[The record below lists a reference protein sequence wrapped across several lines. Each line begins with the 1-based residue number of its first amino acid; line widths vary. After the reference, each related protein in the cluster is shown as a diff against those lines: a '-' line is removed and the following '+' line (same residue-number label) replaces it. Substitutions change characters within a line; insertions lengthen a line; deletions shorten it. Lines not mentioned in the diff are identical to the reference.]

1 MRFLSLA
8 VLFLV
13 VLSSP
18 LAAQDEDP
26 LGPFGIEPSPHQILG
41 ITVEGA
47 ESDFTRQFVRQVSG
61 LEEGNT
67 VSIPG
72 DPAFGD
78 AIRNIYRL
86 GMFSHI
92 QIVQERKVGQG
103 VYLAIKVQEEPKLSG
118 YTISGVKKSHR
129 KELERKL
136 PMVVK
141 NPIRTSAVET
151 SVRIIKDYYSEKG
164 RPLADV
170 EVVQTD
176 NEDNTVA
183 VEFKIDQGPAVR
195 IAEIEIVGNE
205 EISDRKIQSAM
216 KTKKKG
222 GLKFWRRGKFD
233 PQKYDEDLGRVL
245 DLYGSRGYYDA
256 QVVRDT
262 IVIKQDGGKPSMEV
276 KLEVKEGNKYY
287 VRNVDWEGNA
297 LHDDEALT
305 NALGLFPGE
314 PFNSTR
320 LEENLYGNKNSTDVA
335 SLHLNRGY
343 MRFRAIPE
351 IRVVGDDSLDLH
363 FEISEGEI
371 YKFGRV
377 DIFGNSKTKEHV
389 VRRELLTIPGA
400 TFSREAIQESIR
412 RLIQLNFFTQESLA
426 AGPSID
432 VNDADKTVDIAYN
445 VEETGSDQLELSG
458 TWGQFGLILQL
469 RFTFNNFSAQNLL
482 KGDEW
487 RPIPAG
493 DGQKLSV
500 GIQTNGRQY
509 QQYSLSYSEPWFK
522 GKPRLTGFALSY
534 STIGVN
540 FSNETEGSLTTAS
553 SRVFLDQQI
562 KWPDDNFR
570 LSSSVGYQY
579 FNNKN
584 WISTLRQGIS
594 HEVTLRQTL
603 SRNSTNHP
611 IFPSAGS
618 QVVLSG
624 EIAPPIGDLIQYHKW
639 NFQSSWNLPL
649 TNKISIGV
657 GSRFGF
663 IGSISGEPV
672 EFERF
677 VVGGSPF
684 ESSGSRGFY
693 GKDIVYT
700 RGYPLAAIG
709 PRQEDDPIGGLI
721 LNKYVSE
728 LRWMAIQTPQLQA
741 QPFAFLDAVNT
752 WNGFGDYNPA
762 SLFRSAGFGA
772 RMFLPILG
780 LVELNYGYNFDTFS
794 PLSGQGSGDS
804 RWKFQFTLGQGFGL

>member
-1 MRFLSLA
+1 MRLLVPVFC
-8 VLFLV
+8 VLLV
-13 VLSSP
+13 VP
-18 LAAQDEDP
+18 AYGQTADP
-26 LGPFGIEPSPHQILG
+26 LGPFAEEPTPYQILG
-41 ITVEGA
+41 ISVEGA
-47 ESDFTRQFVRQVSG
+47 ESDFTRGFVRQTSG
-61 LEEGNT
+61 LNEGDT

-86 GMFSHI
+86 GMFSDI
-92 QIVQERKVGQG
+92 QIVQERVVGQG
-103 VYLAIKVQEEPKLSG
+103 VYLAIRVQEEPKLSG
-118 YTISGVKKSHR
+118 YTITGVKKGHR
-129 KELERKL
+129 KDLEKKL
-136 PMVVK
+136 PLVPR
-141 NPIRTSAVET
+141 NPIRTSAIET
-151 SVRIIKDYYSEKG
+151 SVRIIKDFYAEKG
-164 RPLADV
+164 RPLATV
-170 EVVQTD
+170 EVEQTD
-176 NEDNTVA
+176 NGDNTVG
-183 VEFKIDQGPAVR
+183 VEFKVDKGAAVR
-195 IAEIEIVGNE
+195 VSAVNISGNE
-205 EISDRKIQSAM
+205 NVSDGKIRGAM

-233 PQKYDEDLGRVL
+233 EQKYEEDISRVL
-245 DLYGSRGYYDA
+245 DLYGSKGYYDA
-256 QVVRDT
+256 QILRDT
-262 IVIKQDGGKPSMEV
+262 VFVETESGKPKMIVE
-276 KLEVKEGNKYY
+276 LDVKEGNKFYL
-287 VRNVDWEGNA
+287 RDIQWEGNS
-297 LHDDEALT
+297 LYDDETLT
-305 NALGLFPGE
+305 QALGLESGGV
-314 PFNSTR
+314 FNSTR

-343 MRFRAIPE
+343 MRFRVVPE
-351 IRVVGDDSLDLH
+351 VSVVGADSLDLH
-363 FEISEGEI
+363 FEISEGDI

-377 DIFGNSKTKEHV
+377 DIAGNTKTKEHV
-389 VRRELLTIPGA
+389 VRRELLTVPGA

-432 VNDADKTVDIAYN
+432 VNDNDKTVDIGYS

-469 RFTFNNFSAQNLL
+469 RFTFNNFSAQNLF

-487 RPIPAG
+487 KPIPAG
-493 DGQKLSV
+493 DGQQLSV
-500 GIQTNGRQY
+500 GVQTNGRQY
-509 QQYSLSYSEPWFK
+509 QQYSLSYSEPWFR
-522 GKPRLTGFALSY
+522 GKPRLTGFSVSY

-540 FSNETEGSLTTAS
+540 FSNSTAGSLTTAS
-553 SRVFLDQQI
+553 SRVFIDQQI

-570 LSSSVGYQY
+570 LSSSLGYQY

-594 HEVTLRQTL
+594 HEITLRQTL
-603 SRNSTNHP
+603 ARNSTNHP

-618 QVVLSG
+618 RMVLSG

-639 NFQSSWNLPL
+639 NIQSSWNLPL
-649 TNKISIGV
+649 SNKVSFGV
-657 GSRFGF
+657 GTRFGF
-663 IGSISGEPV
+663 IGSVSGEPV
-672 EFERF
+672 EFERY

-709 PRQEDDPIGGLI
+709 PRLNDDPVGGLI
-721 LNKYVSE
+721 LNKYTSE
-728 LRWMAIQTPQLQA
+728 LRWMAIQSPQLQA
-741 QPFAFLDAVNT
+741 QPFAFMDAVNT
-752 WNGFGDYNPA
+752 WNGFSDYNPA

-780 LVELNYGYNFDTFS
+780 LVELTYGYNLDEFS
-794 PLSGQGSGDS
+794 PLAGQGSGDR